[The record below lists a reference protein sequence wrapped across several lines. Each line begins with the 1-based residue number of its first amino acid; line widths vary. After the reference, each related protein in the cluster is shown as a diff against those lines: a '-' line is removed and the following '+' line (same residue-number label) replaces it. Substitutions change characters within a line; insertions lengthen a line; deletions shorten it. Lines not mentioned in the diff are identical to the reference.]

1 MKRILM
7 IRHCHAVGQ
16 HSDSPLTKKGN
27 QQAYELARKL
37 EHLSFPIHRIITSPY
52 LRAQESIKPFAA
64 RQNITIETDERLKE
78 RLLSEQPIDDW
89 IDILEESFQNF
100 HFKLPGGE
108 SSSDA
113 YTRSE
118 ALLKECM
125 EDEEN
130 ENIIIVT
137 HGNLLAL
144 MLQKFNVDFGFHE
157 WKTLTNPDVFL
168 IQRIG
173 GEYITERIW
182 EEHQTNDIKY

>member
-1 MKRILM
+1 MKRILL
-7 IRHCHAVGQ
+7 IRHCHAIGQ
-16 HSDSPLTKKGN
+16 HSDSPLSKKGI
-27 QQAYELARKL
+27 QKAYELARQL
-37 EHLSFPIHRIITSPY
+37 ERLSFQIDRIITSPY
-52 LRAQESIKPFAA
+52 MRAQESIKPFAS
-64 RQNITIETDERLKE
+64 RQGIPVETDERLKE
-78 RLLSEQPIDDW
+78 RLLSEQPVDDW

-108 SSSDA
+108 SSNEA
-113 YTRSE
+113 YKRAE
-118 ALLKECM
+118 QVLDECM
-125 EDEEN
+125 KEELN

-144 MLQKFNVDFGFHE
+144 MLQKFHVDFGFHE

-182 EEHQTNDIKY
+182 EDNQSHFY